1 MRLAVLFA
9 LAFTLVACDSGR
21 PSAPVRNG
29 PEAGIEVR
37 FPVAVGRPVVNLR
50 LAVTDLEKARGL
62 MGTAQLPETE
72 GMAFLYERAQR
83 ASFWMR
89 DTPLDLDIAF
99 VSAEGVILEVR
110 TMRALDLTSVESKSN
125 DVRLAVEMPAG
136 WFERQRVTAGARVD
150 LEAVRLGLTARGF
163 DPKRYLP

>member
-1 MRLAVLFA
+1 MLRLSLLLGAFA
-9 LAFTLVACDSGR
+9 LAACDRQST
-21 PSAPVRNG
+21 PAPVAQSD
-29 PEAGIEVR
+29 EAGIEVR
-37 FPVAVGRPVVNLR
+37 FPVRQGSVDTRLR
-50 LAVTDLEKARGL
+50 FAVTDLEKARGL
-62 MGTAQLPETE
+62 MGTAQLPDTE

-83 ASFWMR
+83 ASFWMK

-110 TMRALDLTSVESKSN
+110 TMRALDLTAVESKSN

-150 LEAVRLGLTARGF
+150 LEAVRRGLSARGF
-163 DPKRYLP
+163 DSTRYLP

>member
-1 MRLAVLFA
+1 MRVPVL
-9 LAFTLVACDSGR
+9 LAFTALLVACDPGR
-21 PSAPVRNG
+21 PSAPLRNV

-62 MGTAQLPETE
+62 MGTAQLPDTE

-83 ASFWMR
+83 VSFWMK

-110 TMRALDLTSVESKSN
+110 TMRALDLTSVESKS
-125 DVRLAVEMPAG
+125 DVVRLAVEMPAG
-136 WFERQRVTAGARVD
+136 WFERQGVGAGARVD
-150 LEAVRLGLTARGF
+150 LEAVRRGLSARGF
-163 DPKRYLP
+163 DSARYLP

>member
-1 MRLAVLFA
+1 MRLPVLLAAA
-9 LAFTLVACDSGR
+9 LLLVACDSGR
-21 PSAPVRNG
+21 PPASARNA

-62 MGTAQLPETE
+62 MGTAQLPDDE
-72 GMAFLYERAQR
+72 GMAFLYERAQQV
-83 ASFWMR
+83 SFWMK

-110 TMRALDLTSVESKSN
+110 TMRSLDLTSVESKSGA
-125 DVRLAVEMPAG
+125 VRLAVEMPAG
-136 WFERQRVTAGARVD
+136 WFERQGVAPGARVD
-150 LEAVRLGLTARGF
+150 LAAVRQGLAARGF
-163 DPKRYLP
+163 DPARYLP